1 MSLCNTDTS
10 FLLFLTMHAGSKQ
23 QQDNSPQLQGHSF
36 LDSGVRISNS
46 QQIPPPGNTARRT
59 ITEQTSL
66 QQLQSLI
73 QLIRQLNV
81 PMGGG
86 GDLTDQN
93 AVSSFPNHHAIS
105 VTNVGHPS
113 TSQANTLSELPMQ
126 EKSNQSSA
134 LQQGE
139 CRSNQLHDSNG
150 KSPTCKI
157 SCEYIYIYI
166 YVFL

>member
-1 MSLCNTDTS
+1 MCHSAIRITS
-10 FLLFLTMHAGSKQ
+10 FLLFRTMHAGSKQ
-23 QQDNSPQLQGHSF
+23 QQDNSPQLRGHSF
-36 LDSGVRISNS
+36 LDSGVRSSNS
-46 QQIPPPGNTARRT
+46 QQIPPPGNTARST

-86 GDLTDQN
+86 DLTDQI

-134 LQQGE
+134 HQQGE
-139 CRSNQLHDSNG
+139 CRCNPFHDSNG
-150 KSPTCKI
+150 KSTSCRL
-157 SCEYIYIYI
+157 SCEYI
-166 YVFL
+166 FL